1 MNLPRARKPSQFASP
16 SQELLKQD
24 AACDPFNESMGSQI
38 DGSIEPQMFNQAELL
53 QGSLENL
60 ELNPPPEL
68 LDAISWDKPSEQSR
82 GSVLKFAPTFP
93 PLISEIQ

>member
-1 MNLPRARKPSQFASP
+1 MS
-16 SQELLKQD
+16 
-24 AACDPFNESMGSQI
+24 SQI
-38 DGSIEPQMFNQAELL
+38 GGSIEPQMFNQAELL

-82 GSVLKFAPTFP
+82 DSV
-93 PLISEIQ
+93 I

>member
-1 MNLPRARKPSQFASP
+1 
-16 SQELLKQD
+16 
-24 AACDPFNESMGSQI
+24 
-38 DGSIEPQMFNQAELL
+38 MFNQAELL